1 MQLFLGEELTKGGF
15 MQSKN
20 QKGFA
25 VVEGVLILV
34 VVAILG
40 FTSWYVIKANGNA
53 KDTLSLAAGTNV
65 AVKSKPKKAAAKTT
79 TTTPAA
85 PVISAS
91 LKENTAAAITS
102 GNTAALQGYMADS
115 VNVVIAGSEK
125 TGQESS
131 AAAVKDLDYLNS
143 GTAPWNFA
151 LDSATLTTYQNGFY
165 KQYFGADSTIV
176 GQAANGYV
184 VSFGVNAAGKIDT
197 VFMSASTD
205 QLN

>member
-1 MQLFLGEELTKGGF
+1 MK
-15 MQSKN
+15 SNN
-20 QKGFA
+20 QQGFA

-40 FTSWYVIKANGNA
+40 FTGWYVIRANGNA

-65 AVKSKPKKAAAKTT
+65 AVKGKAKKTT
-79 TTTPAA
+79 PTTTKTVAPK
-85 PVISAS
+85 PVISDS
-91 LKENTAAAITS
+91 LKQNTSDAVSS
-102 GNTAALQGYMADS
+102 GNTAALQGYMATS

-125 TGQESS
+125 TGAETS

-151 LDSATLTTYQNGFY
+151 LDSTTLTTYQSGAY
-165 KQYFGADSTIV
+165 KQYFTAGSTIV

-184 VSFGVNAAGKIDT
+184 VSFGVNAGGKIDT

-205 QLN
+205 QLQ

>member
-1 MQLFLGEELTKGGF
+1 MKLKD
-15 MQSKN
+15 

-25 VVEGVLILV
+25 AVEGALILV

-40 FTSWYVIKANGNA
+40 FTAWYVIRANGNA
-53 KDTLSLAAGTNV
+53 KDTLNLAAGTNV
-65 AVKSKPKKAAAKTT
+65 AVKTTPKKTPAKTT
-79 TTTPAA
+79 TTTPIA
-85 PVISAS
+85 PVISSA
-91 LKENTAAAITS
+91 LKENTAAAISS
-102 GNTAALQGYMADS
+102 GNTAALEGYMATS

-125 TGQESS
+125 SGAESA
-131 AAAVKDLDYLNS
+131 AAAVKDLDYLS
-143 GTAPWNFA
+143 PLSTTWNFA
-151 LDSATLTTYQNGFY
+151 LDNATLAKYQAGFY
-165 KQYFGADSTIV
+165 KQYFGATTTIV